1 MASNTKEVQ
10 KKADAKRAGKRARAW
25 TAVVYPDS
33 APDNWLETLGD
44 LLVEAM
50 VSPLH
55 DMDVEPTGEVKKA
68 HYHVVLQFTN
78 PTTYSK
84 AKEVFSCI
92 NAVVPPENACK
103 VKDLK
108 QMARYLCH
116 LDQPNK
122 HRYPVDEVVTFG
134 GFDYQAF
141 VITGSDEQAILD
153 DIDDFIRD
161 HRIVSFATFQ
171 RVCKELHPEW
181 KRLFRS
187 KYSFYIQKSIKAN
200 YWAIL
205 NSDFIAEVEDSSI
218 FDGLEG

>member
-1 MASNTKEVQ
+1 MATNSKAVQ
-10 KKADAKRAGKRARAW
+10 KKADAKRAGKRARSW

-33 APDNWLETLGD
+33 AVENWMDVLGEQ
-44 LLVEAM
+44 LVEAM

-68 HYHVVLQFTN
+68 HYHVVVQFSN

-84 AKEVFSCI
+84 AKEIFDLLG
-92 NAVVPPENACK
+92 AVVPPESSCR

-122 HRYPVDEVVTFG
+122 HRYSIEDVVTFG
-134 GFDYQAF
+134 GFDYQTF
-141 VITGSDEQAILD
+141 VLTSSDEDALLD
-153 DIDDFIRD
+153 EIEDFIEA
-161 HRIVSFATFQ
+161 HRIVSFMTFKH
-171 RVCKELHPEW
+171 VCREIHPEW

-187 KYSFYIQKSIKAN
+187 KYSFYIQKAIKAN

-205 NSDFIAEVEDSSI
+205 NSELIEQIEDRSIFEVEQ
-218 FDGLEG
+218 G